1 MGVHGLG
8 LLVVTG
14 NKEEEMAAL
23 LTLQKSGGSC
33 QVKRCNKLILFRSD
47 SSDSESTHS
56 STNCKALNTN
66 RFHCT
71 FLAEQFLYL

>member
-33 QVKRCNKLILFRSD
+33 QIKRHNNRSD
-47 SSDSESTHS
+47 SDSKSTHPFIFYW
-56 STNCKALNTN
+56 KALNTN

-71 FLAEQFLYL
+71 FLAEQLLYL